1 MPRLI
6 YTPRARQDLIR
17 LCSFIAEKNPQAAQ
31 RTAKAILESAGLLR
45 RNPKIGRPVA
55 ELPPDFR
62 ELVIPFGAA
71 GYLLRYRIVEE
82 QDEVVI
88 LAIRHPREVGY
99 E

>member
-6 YTPRARQDLIR
+6 YTSRARQDLIR
-17 LCSFIAEKNPQAAQ
+17 LRSFIAEKNPQAAQ
-31 RTAKAILESAGLLR
+31 RAAKAILESTGLLR
-45 RNPKIGRPVA
+45 RNPKIRRPVA

-82 QDEVVI
+82 QNELVI
-88 LAIRHPREVGY
+88 LAIRYQREAGY

>member
-6 YTPRARQDLIR
+6 YTSRARQDLIR
-17 LCSFIAEKNPQAAQ
+17 LGSFIAEKNPQAAQ
-31 RTAKAILESAGLLR
+31 RAAKAILESTRLLR
-45 RNPKIGRPVA
+45 RNPKIRRPAA

-88 LAIRHPREVGY
+88 LAIRHQREAGL
-99 E
+99 

>member
-6 YTPRARQDLIR
+6 YTSRARQDLIQLR
-17 LCSFIAEKNPQAAQ
+17 SFIAEKNPQAAQ
-31 RTAKAILESAGLLR
+31 RAAKAILESTGLLR
-45 RNPKIGRPVA
+45 RNPKIRRLGA

-82 QDEVVI
+82 QDELAI
-88 LAIRHPREVGY
+88 LAIRYQREAGY